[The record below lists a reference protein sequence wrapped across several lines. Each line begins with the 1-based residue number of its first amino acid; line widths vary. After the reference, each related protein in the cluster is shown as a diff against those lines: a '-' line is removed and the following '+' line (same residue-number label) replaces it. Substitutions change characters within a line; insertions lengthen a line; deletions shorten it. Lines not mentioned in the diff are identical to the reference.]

1 MSYGLWLKSRSTR
14 EFSEEVELA
23 REVVGKYHTRNLGYH
38 RGEVTKWINRW
49 GEARFEKR
57 FIKCVLK
64 TCGVDAEKIS
74 DVFSG
79 HVTRKIRQ
87 RRR

>member
-1 MSYGLWLKSRSTR
+1 MTYGLWLKSRSTR
-14 EFSEEVELA
+14 DFYEEVELA
-23 REVVGKYHTRNLGYH
+23 QEDVGKYHICYIGRR

-49 GEARFEKR
+49 GEARFETHL
-57 FIKCVLK
+57 IKCVLR
-64 TCGVDAEKIS
+64 TCGVDVEKMR